1 MANIGEI
8 KWIKEKGK
16 WNLVHGEE
24 LLLSLGTQQS
34 GARPM
39 YLEGRS
45 FQIIKAGIWRPIVFI
60 QTENKDKILQM
71 KSGFWSSTGKISFRD
86 GSIYTCD
93 FKNMAQLR
101 LIISD
106 PRYGDNLFSFR
117 SERQADGKH
126 IPQMVFHQKEIL
138 TDKLL
143 FLLALGMDLFL
154 HYHQDDV
161 DLTTFLLLTSA

>member
-1 MANIGEI
+1 MAITSDI
-8 KWIKEKGK
+8 KWVKEREK

-24 LLLSLGTQQS
+24 LLLSLGTHQS
-34 GARPM
+34 GARPL

-45 FQIIKAGIWRPIVFI
+45 FQIIKTGIWKPIVFI
-60 QTENKDKILQM
+60 QTPNRDKILQM
-71 KSGFWSSTGKISFRD
+71 KSGFWSSKGKISFRD
-86 GSIYTCD
+86 GAIYECD
-93 FKNMAQLR
+93 FKNMAQLQ

-106 PRYGDNLFSFR
+106 PRYGENLISFR
-117 SERQADGKH
+117 PGRQADGKH

-154 HYHQDDV
+154 HYHQDDF